1 MFIYFYASELFI
13 YIIYFL
19 PIIYVIEI
27 YGEKNKKN
35 NGIYY
40 YLDSIGFMSMFFFYI
55 VEKKFLKSNVET
67 QIIVFR
73 DSTLLKNK
81 KIKKPFPFR
90 LLGCAIIFYICYM
103 ISSFLLKDLIISGYY
118 SDIVFFF

>member
-103 ISSFLLKDLIISGYY
+103 ISSFLLKDLIISGY
-118 SDIVFFF
+118 

>member
-40 YLDSIGFMSMFFFYI
+40 YLDSIGFMSMFFFI
-55 VEKKFLKSNVET
+55 
-67 QIIVFR
+67 
-73 DSTLLKNK
+73 LLKKN
-81 KIKKPFPFR
+81 F
-90 LLGCAIIFYICYM
+90 
-103 ISSFLLKDLIISGYY
+103 
-118 SDIVFFF
+118 